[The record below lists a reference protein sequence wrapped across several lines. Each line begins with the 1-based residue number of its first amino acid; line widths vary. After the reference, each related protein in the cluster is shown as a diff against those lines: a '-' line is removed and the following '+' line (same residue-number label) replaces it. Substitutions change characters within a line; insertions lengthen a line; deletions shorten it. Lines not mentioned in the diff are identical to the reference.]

1 MASLNLL
8 PLPEFNPDIDIGLSI
23 SKRWEKWLCEFSMY
37 VEANGITDTTRQR
50 ALLLYMVAG
59 SVREIFDT
67 RSETGEVSDFETAK
81 AKLTEYFKPQENKRY
96 KTYQYRHL
104 HQGNKESLDTFDTR
118 LRTHRRM
125 WIYRR

>member
-23 SKRWEKWLCEFSMY
+23 SKRWEKWHREFSMY

-59 SVREIFDT
+59 RVREIFDT
-67 RSETGEVSDFETAK
+67 PSETGE
-81 AKLTEYFKPQENKRY
+81 
-96 KTYQYRHL
+96 
-104 HQGNKESLDTFDTR
+104 
-118 LRTHRRM
+118 
-125 WIYRR
+125 